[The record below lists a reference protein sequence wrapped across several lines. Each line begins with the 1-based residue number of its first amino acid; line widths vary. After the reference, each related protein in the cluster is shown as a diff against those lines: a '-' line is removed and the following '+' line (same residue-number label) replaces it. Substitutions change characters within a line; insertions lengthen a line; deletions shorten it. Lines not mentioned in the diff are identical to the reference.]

1 MKMKGQLKYYR
12 LAIFNEN
19 MGAEVT
25 NFIASDDS
33 FAIQTANSIYSIMP
47 NHYGCILFKYDRL
60 DTCGPFR
67 RISTIEEPKA
77 IE

>member
-1 MKMKGQLKYYR
+1 MIQKVLLKYYR

-19 MGAEVT
+19 MGAEVI
-25 NFIASDDS
+25 NFMASDDLH
-33 FAIQTANSIYSIMP
+33 AIQQANILYRIMP

>member
-1 MKMKGQLKYYR
+1 MIKKDQLKYYR

-25 NFIASDDS
+25 NFMASDDF
-33 FAIQTANSIYSIMP
+33 FAIQHANNIYSIMP

-67 RISTIEEPKA
+67 RIATIEEPKA